1 MYGNMRA
8 GEEGGEEK
16 VSSIGAAARP
26 VARLRYFFLP
36 LTLFFPCFSF
46 TVVVVVVP
54 LLATL
59 TSPK

>member
-1 MYGNMRA
+1 M
-8 GEEGGEEK
+8 
-16 VSSIGAAARP
+16 SSIGAAARP
-26 VARLRYFFLP
+26 VARLRYFFF

-59 TSPK
+59 TSPKYIENFFS